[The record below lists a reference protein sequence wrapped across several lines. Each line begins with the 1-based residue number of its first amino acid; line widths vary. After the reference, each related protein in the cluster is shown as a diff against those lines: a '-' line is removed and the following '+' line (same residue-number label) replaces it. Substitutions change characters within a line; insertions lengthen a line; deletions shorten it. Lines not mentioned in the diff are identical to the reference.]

1 MKIIFYVTSESI
13 KNFGGERVLYFKSR
27 YSKAIGLLMLL
38 ESEEHFEMSGSLI
51 DILWQEMLTFFM
63 QRPSSLSCL

>member
-13 KNFGGERVLYFKSR
+13 KNFGGERVLYFKR
-27 YSKAIGLLMLL
+27 CYSKAIGLLMLL

-51 DILWQEMLTFFM
+51 YIL
-63 QRPSSLSCL
+63 

>member
-51 DILWQEMLTFFM
+51 YIL
-63 QRPSSLSCL
+63 